1 MMNRRTLL
9 KHLAALAVAPA
20 GATLGR
26 AAGAR
31 EAPLRVIVPFPP
43 GGGTDVL
50 GRVIAATLEGA
61 LERPVVVENKPGA
74 SGMLGA
80 DYTANGPKDGS
91 LLLFAGLVP
100 SVRYY
105 ARPPEDVLKQLA
117 PVCPIA
123 RSPYMVAVNADLPAR
138 TLGELVA
145 QAKRDPKG
153 LTFGTPGNATPQHL
167 ATEQL
172 QAACGV
178 ELLHVPYRGTGPM
191 MTDLLGGQIQ
201 LVLAT
206 VAAVEPYLQG
216 GRLRVLAVTSPERL
230 PKYPDL
236 PTVAE
241 SGYPGFSAQIQFG
254 TYCAAGTPEAAIAAL
269 NRGVNLAL
277 QTETVRAKLAEQ
289 GFQPTGGTPA
299 QLQQA
304 LLAEI
309 RNVAGLVQAGKVK
322 VDL

>member
-1 MMNRRTLL
+1 MNRRTILTNM
-9 KHLAALAVAPA
+9 AALALTPLAA
-20 GATLGR
+20 ALNGA
-26 AAGAR
+26 ASAR

-61 LERPVVVENKPGA
+61 LDRPVVVENKPGA

-80 DYTANGPKDGS
+80 DYTANGVKDGS
-91 LLLFAGLVP
+91 VLLFAGLVP

-105 ARPPEDVLKQLA
+105 ARPAEDVLKQLA

-123 RSPYMVAVNADLPAR
+123 RSPYMVAVNAELPAR

-153 LTFGTPGNATPQHL
+153 LTFGSPGNATPQHL
-167 ATEQL
+167 ATELL
-172 QAACGV
+172 QAACGIDM
-178 ELLHVPYRGTGPM
+178 LHVPYRGTGPM

-201 LVLAT
+201 VVVAT

-230 PKYPDL
+230 PKYPDI

-254 TYCAAGTPEAAIAAL
+254 TYCAAGTPAAAIAAL
-269 NRGVNLAL
+269 NQGINRAL
-277 QTETVRAKLAEQ
+277 QTEAVRSKLGEQ

-309 RNVAGLVQAGKVK
+309 RDVAGLVQAGKVK

>member
-1 MMNRRTLL
+1 MNRRTLL
-9 KHLAALAVAPA
+9 KNLAALAIAPA

-80 DYTANGPKDGS
+80 DYTANGAKDGS
-91 LLLFAGLVP
+91 VLLFAGLVP

-123 RSPYMVAVNADLPAR
+123 RSPYMVAVNADLPAKS
-138 TLGELVA
+138 LGDLVA
-145 QAKRDPKG
+145 QARREPKG

-167 ATEQL
+167 ATELL
-172 QAACGV
+172 QVACGV
-178 ELLHVPYRGTGPM
+178 ELLH
-191 MTDLLGGQIQ
+191 
-201 LVLAT
+201 A
-206 VAAVEPYLQG
+206 
-216 GRLRVLAVTSPERL
+216 
-230 PKYPDL
+230 
-236 PTVAE
+236 
-241 SGYPGFSAQIQFG
+241 
-254 TYCAAGTPEAAIAAL
+254 CACWP
-269 NRGVNLAL
+269 
-277 QTETVRAKLAEQ
+277 
-289 GFQPTGGTPA
+289 
-299 QLQQA
+299 
-304 LLAEI
+304 
-309 RNVAGLVQAGKVK
+309 
-322 VDL
+322 